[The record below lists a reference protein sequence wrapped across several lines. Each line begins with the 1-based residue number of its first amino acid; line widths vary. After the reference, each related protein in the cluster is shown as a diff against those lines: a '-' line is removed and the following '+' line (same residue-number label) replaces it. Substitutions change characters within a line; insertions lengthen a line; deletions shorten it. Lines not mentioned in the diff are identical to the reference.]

1 MEVPNVDN
9 FRGLDLTDM
18 DMDTVKNGVRKYKLN
33 YQLFLL
39 GLLSNEICS

>member
-1 MEVPNVDN
+1 MDN
-9 FRGLDLTDM
+9 FRGLDLTDL
-18 DMDTVKNGVRKYKLN
+18 DMDTVKNVVSNYKLN